1 MLDERIRNIKIYQ
14 NNTAI
19 LNENEDKSKFLFLC

>member
-14 NNTAI
+14 NNTDI
-19 LNENEDKSKFLFLC
+19 LNDKEDKSKFLFLC